1 MDDLAAMKDG
11 VDGYY
16 GNSAYHPDKLPR
28 QRPQLSD
35 PNQSALKRMTAV
47 RLPWGHAEDVVPDR
61 VYNVATPELLRK
73 IEQHGSLLDSIN
85 DQGEMDHECF
95 RFAPLARRVLL
106 LDLAEGFSRLA
117 LKILFPLTIATVLL
131 GWFSSSEMHYWQRT
145 IGDWDFFVW
154 LFGIPGGIWLISRLL
169 IKYCLRWVLKAGKG
183 PIWELNRRTGIVTV
197 WKYPFKIPFIP
208 RGKPDAK
215 QFPFI
220 EFDAWVSARADRYGA
235 LNRLRLFHRYSQCE
249 VDIGAATGD
258 HSLPE
263 SCYAM
268 WDFIQNYMDVSRP
281 LPDIPV
287 LEPYR
292 HKDPVTAEHDR
303 QTNRPERYWRDMDDE
318 TFKACESEMNLNVR
332 MMSML
337 SRENIMAGKVVYS
350 SS

>member
-1 MDDLAAMKDG
+1 MNNMAAMKDG

-16 GNSAYHPDKLPR
+16 GNSAYHPDKLPK
-28 QRPQLSD
+28 QRPQHSD
-35 PNQSALKRMTAV
+35 PNQSALKRMMSV
-47 RLPWGHAEDVVPDR
+47 RLPWGNADDVAPDR
-61 VYNVATPELLRK
+61 IYTVATPQLLRRV
-73 IEQHGSLLDSIN
+73 EQYGNVLDSIN

-95 RFAPLARRVLL
+95 RFAPLAKRVQI
-106 LDLAEGFSRLA
+106 LDLMEGLSKLA
-117 LKILFPLTIATVLL
+117 VKILVPLTIVTLLLAWSAT
-131 GWFSSSEMHYWQRT
+131 SNDAYWQD
-145 IGDWDFFVW
+145 IINHW
-154 LFGIPGGIWLISRLL
+154 LFFACLIGIPGGIWLISDFL
-169 IKYCLRWVLKAGKG
+169 IKHCLRWILKAGKG

-197 WKYPFKIPFIP
+197 WKYPFKIPFFP

-318 TFKACESEMNLNVR
+318 TFKARESEMNLNVR